1 MNPSDSSDL
10 WNSTTLDP
18 ASVTSENKDS
28 EAWNKAL
35 QDQNSAT
42 DSALAQYYQIRERY
56 NEMLSEAVK
65 TQDPTKRAKL
75 ISTITEMN
83 QQLSTIVASIQQMYT
98 SGKSTLGQMPPIN
111 FAEDLNQFKR
121 DLSMLFTEK
130 DEVSKLN
137 TVYSTLAGA
146 GGGGSSSS
154 YYIYIIAILGM
165 LVLLLVMFT
174 FTSLMTN
181 VQSAVSSVPS
191 MSLPELPAIPSVPSS
206 GLTSAT

>member
-18 ASVTSENKDS
+18 AAVITENKDN

-35 QDQNSAT
+35 QQQESAT
-42 DSALAQYYQIRERY
+42 DNALSQYYQIREQY
-56 NEMLSEAVK
+56 NEILSEAVK
-65 TQDPTKRAKL
+65 TQDPTRRAKL

-83 QQLSTIVASIQQMYT
+83 QQLSTIVASIQQMYA
-98 SGKSTLGQMPPIN
+98 SGQATLGKMPPIN
-111 FAEDLNQFKR
+111 FAEDLDKFKS
-121 DLSMLFTEK
+121 DLRMLFAEK

-137 TVYSTLAGA
+137 TVYSTLSS
-146 GGGGSSSS
+146 GGGFTQS

-181 VQSAVSSVPS
+181 VQSAVSSIPP
-191 MSLPELPAIPSVPSS
+191 LELPTIPS
-206 GLTSAT
+206 AM

>member
-18 ASVTSENKDS
+18 DSVVTENKDS

-35 QDQNSAT
+35 HDQNSAT
-42 DSALAQYYQIRERY
+42 DNALAQYYQIRDRY

-65 TQDPTKRAKL
+65 TQDPARRAKL

-83 QQLSTIVASIQQMYT
+83 QQLSTIVSSIQQMYT
-98 SGKSTLGQMPPIN
+98 SGQATLGKMPPIN
-111 FAEDLNQFKR
+111 FAEDLNKFKR

-137 TVYSTLAGA
+137 TVYSTLSS
-146 GGGGSSSS
+146 GGGSTQT

-174 FTSLMTN
+174 FTSLMTS
-181 VQSAVSSVPS
+181 VQSAVSSIPPIS
-191 MSLPELPAIPSVPSS
+191 MPEIPSITSAPS
-206 GLTSAT
+206 GLTSVT

>member
-18 ASVTSENKDS
+18 DSVITENKDS
-28 EAWNKAL
+28 EAWNAAL
-35 QDQNSAT
+35 LQQNSAT

-56 NEMLSEAVK
+56 NEILSQAVQ
-65 TQDPTKRAKL
+65 TQDPVRRAQL
-75 ISTITEMN
+75 VSTLTEMN
-83 QQLSTIVASIQQMYT
+83 QQLTTIVLSIQQMYS
-98 SGKSTLGQMPPIN
+98 SGRETLGKMPKIN
-111 FAEDLNQFKR
+111 FSEDLNQFKR
-121 DLSMLFTEK
+121 DLTMLFAEK

-137 TVYSTLAGA
+137 TVYSTLSS
-146 GGGGSSSS
+146 GGGSTQT

-174 FTSLMTN
+174 FTSLMTS
-181 VQSAVSSVPS
+181 VQSAVSSIPPI
-191 MSLPELPAIPSVPSS
+191 SLPELPTMSSAPSS

>member
-18 ASVTSENKDS
+18 ASVISENKDS

-42 DSALAQYYQIRERY
+42 DNALAQYYQIRERY
-56 NEMLSEAVK
+56 NEMLSEAVN

-98 SGKSTLGQMPPIN
+98 SGKSTLGKMPPIN
-111 FAEDLNQFKR
+111 FAEDLNQFKS
-121 DLSMLFTEK
+121 DLSMLFAEK

-181 VQSAVSSVPS
+181 VHSAVSSIPS
-191 MSLPELPAIPSVPSS
+191 VSLPELPTIPSVPSS

>member
-18 ASVTSENKDS
+18 AAVITENKDN

-35 QDQNSAT
+35 QQEESAT
-42 DSALAQYYQIRERY
+42 DNALSQYYQIREQY
-56 NEMLSEAVK
+56 NEILSEAVK
-65 TQDPTKRAKL
+65 TQDPTRRAKL
-75 ISTITEMN
+75 MSTITEMN
-83 QQLSTIVASIQQMYT
+83 QQLSTIVASIQQMYA
-98 SGKSTLGQMPPIN
+98 SGQATLGKMPPIN
-111 FAEDLNQFKR
+111 FAEDLDKFKS
-121 DLSMLFTEK
+121 DLRMLFAEK

-137 TVYSTLAGA
+137 TVYSTLSS
-146 GGGGSSSS
+146 GGGFTQS

-181 VQSAVSSVPS
+181 VQSAVSSIPP
-191 MSLPELPAIPSVPSS
+191 LELPTIPS
-206 GLTSAT
+206 AM

>member
-18 ASVTSENKDS
+18 DSVVTENKDS

-35 QDQNSAT
+35 HDQNSAT
-42 DSALAQYYQIRERY
+42 DNALAQYYQIRDRY

-65 TQDPTKRAKL
+65 TQDPARRAKL

-83 QQLSTIVASIQQMYT
+83 QQLSTIVSSIQQMYT
-98 SGKSTLGQMPPIN
+98 SGQATLGKMPPIN
-111 FAEDLNQFKR
+111 FAEDLNKIKR

-137 TVYSTLAGA
+137 TVYSTLSS
-146 GGGGSSSS
+146 GGGSTQT

-174 FTSLMTN
+174 FTSLMTS
-181 VQSAVSSVPS
+181 VQSAVSSIPPIS
-191 MSLPELPAIPSVPSS
+191 MPEIPSITSAPS
-206 GLTSAT
+206 GLTSVT

>member
-18 ASVTSENKDS
+18 QSVISENKDS

-35 QDQNSAT
+35 QQQNSAT
-42 DSALAQYYQIRERY
+42 DNALAQYYQIRERY
-56 NEMLSEAVK
+56 NEILSETVR
-65 TQDPTKRAKL
+65 TQDPAKRAKL
-75 ISTITEMN
+75 ISTVTEMN
-83 QQLSTIVASIQQMYT
+83 QQLSTIVAAIQQMYT
-98 SGKSTLGQMPPIN
+98 TGQSTLGKMPPIN
-111 FAEDLNQFKR
+111 FSEDLNKFKR

-137 TVYSTLAGA
+137 TVYSTLSA
-146 GGGGSSSS
+146 GGGSVQT

-181 VQSAVSSVPS
+181 VQSAVSSIPS
-191 MSLPELPAIPSVPSS
+191 VSLPELPTMPSAPSS

>member
-18 ASVTSENKDS
+18 ESVITENKDS

-35 QDQNSAT
+35 HEQNSAT

-56 NEMLSEAVK
+56 NEILSQAVQ
-65 TQDPTKRAKL
+65 TQDPVRRAKL
-75 ISTITEMN
+75 VSTLTEMN
-83 QQLSTIVASIQQMYT
+83 QQLTTIVLSIQQMYS
-98 SGKSTLGQMPPIN
+98 SGRETLGKMPKIN
-111 FAEDLNQFKR
+111 FSEDLNQFKR
-121 DLSMLFTEK
+121 DLTMLFAEK

-137 TVYSTLAGA
+137 TVYSTLSS
-146 GGGGSSSS
+146 GGGSSQT
-154 YYIYIIAILGM
+154 YYIYIVAILGM

-174 FTSLMTN
+174 FTSLMTS
-181 VQSAVSSVPS
+181 VQSVVSSIPPI
-191 MSLPELPAIPSVPSS
+191 SLPELPTIPSVPSS

>member
-18 ASVTSENKDS
+18 ASVTSENKDN
-28 EAWNKAL
+28 EALNKAL

>member
-18 ASVTSENKDS
+18 DSVVSENKDS
-28 EAWNKAL
+28 EAWNAAL
-35 QDQNSAT
+35 QQQNSAT
-42 DSALAQYYQIRERY
+42 DNALAQYYQIRERY
-56 NEMLSEAVK
+56 NDILSEAVR
-65 TQDPTKRAKL
+65 TQDPAKRAKL
-75 ISTITEMN
+75 ISTVTEMN
-83 QQLSTIVASIQQMYT
+83 QQLSTIVSSIQQMYT
-98 SGKSTLGQMPPIN
+98 SGKATLGKMPPIN

-121 DLSMLFTEK
+121 DLSLLFTEK

-137 TVYSTLAGA
+137 TVYSTLSS
-146 GGGGSSSS
+146 GGGSTQT

-174 FTSLMTN
+174 FTSLMTS
-181 VQSAVSSVPS
+181 VQSAVSSIPPIS
-191 MSLPELPAIPSVPSS
+191 MPELPTISSAPS

>member
-18 ASVTSENKDS
+18 EAVITENKDN

-35 QDQNSAT
+35 QQQESAT
-42 DSALAQYYQIRERY
+42 DNALSQYYQIREQY
-56 NEMLSEAVK
+56 NEILSEAVK
-65 TQDPTKRAKL
+65 TQDPTRRAKL

-83 QQLSTIVASIQQMYT
+83 QQLSTIVASIQQMYA
-98 SGKSTLGQMPPIN
+98 SGQATLGKMPPIN
-111 FAEDLNQFKR
+111 FAEDLDKFKS
-121 DLSMLFTEK
+121 DLRMLFAEK

-137 TVYSTLAGA
+137 TVYSTLSS
-146 GGGGSSSS
+146 GGGFTQS

-181 VQSAVSSVPS
+181 VQSAVSSIPP
-191 MSLPELPAIPSVPSS
+191 LELPTIPS
-206 GLTSAT
+206 AM